1 MLCAEHMTFSIH
13 LEDALAERLNRIA
26 KESGKARNALIREAL
41 REWLDR
47 RRPREWPSEVTDF
60 RGIPGIARF
69 ERGRK
74 GLKAPRDPF
83 NALSA

>member
-1 MLCAEHMTFSIH
+1 MTLSIH
-13 LEDALAERLNRIA
+13 LEDALAERLNRTA
-26 KESGKARNALIREAL
+26 EESGKARNALIREAI

-47 RRPREWPSEVTDF
+47 RRPRQRPPGIVDF
-60 RGIPGIARF
+60 RGIPEIARF